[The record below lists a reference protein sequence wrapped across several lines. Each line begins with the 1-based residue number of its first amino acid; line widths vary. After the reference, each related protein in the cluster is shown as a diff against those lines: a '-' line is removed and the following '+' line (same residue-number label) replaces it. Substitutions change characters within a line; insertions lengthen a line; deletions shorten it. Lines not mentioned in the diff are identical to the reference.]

1 MSVLAPPAL
10 RPPTLVCLPAKAVG
24 SFADDVGE
32 VAEHLGLT
40 VHPEHYE
47 AMRVLTSYDA
57 RGRFVT
63 FEAGIEAGRQSGKS
77 RGVLLPVAIWSALT
91 DPDEVLWSAHMVETA
106 LKEFTWLAEPESGV
120 IFQAPWLLR
129 RIRWAD
135 ITYRNSFEAIPFVNG
150 AVLNFRA
157 RSAARGRGLSGST
170 IVLDEWLFGTE
181 EQQGALS
188 PILSTRSLHG
198 NARVYYGSSAA
209 KRDSFPLQRLRRRAL
224 AGDDTLAWVGYVA
237 RGSWAEPDCDLG
249 LECSHEVGE
258 VGCSLDDESL
268 WEQSIPL
275 LDRLTSREFIAGERA
290 KLTPVE
296 FGREYLGWSEADDSD
311 IVDIRA
317 WSALADANS
326 SPQAYPLALGLEV
339 AQGGAS
345 ASVIAAGY
353 RADGLVHVEV
363 LADRPGTAWL
373 PEFLLSKQRELRADV
388 FHRSG
393 RVPVA
398 STLPSLSRV
407 TLEPIG
413 PADFSAGVG
422 LLEQKVAGQQLRHLG
437 SPALTR
443 SLGEANKSDIGDGA
457 VTITARGS
465 KGNPAPAMALVLAVW
480 GLENAGVAQVF

>member
-1 MSVLAPPAL
+1 VSVVAPPAL
-10 RPPTLVCLPAKAVG
+10 RPPTLACLPSKAVG
-24 SFADDVGE
+24 SFADDVAE
-32 VAEHLGLT
+32 VAERLGLE
-40 VHPEHYE
+40 VYPEHHE

-77 RGVLLPVAIWSALT
+77 RGVLLPIAIWSALT

-120 IFQAPWLLR
+120 IFNEPWLLR
-129 RIRWAD
+129 RIRHAD

-150 AVLNFRA
+150 ATLNFRA
-157 RSAARGRGLSGST
+157 RSAARGRGLSGSPLF
-170 IVLDEWLFGTE
+170 LDEWLFGTE

-209 KRDSFPLQRLRRRAL
+209 KRDSLPLQRLRRRAL
-224 AGDDTLAWVGYVA
+224 AGDETLAWVGYVA
-237 RGSWAEPDCDLG
+237 RGSWAEPGCELGDCL
-249 LECSHEVGE
+249 HEVGSP
-258 VGCSLDDESL
+258 GCSLDDESL

-275 LDRLTSREFIAGERA
+275 LDRLTSREFIRGERA
-290 KLTPVE
+290 KLAPLE
-296 FGREYLGWSEADDSD
+296 FGREYLGWAEADDSD
-311 IVDIRA
+311 VVDIRA
-317 WSALADANS
+317 WSALADPES
-326 SPQAYPLALGLEV
+326 TPLAYPLALGLEV

-363 LADRPGTAWL
+363 LADRPGTSWL
-373 PEFLLSKQRELRADV
+373 PEFLLDMQRSMRADI

-398 STLPSLSRV
+398 SFLPALSRL

-422 LLEQKVAGQQLRHLG
+422 LLEQKVSEQQLRHLG
-437 SPALTR
+437 SPALMR
-443 SLGEANKSDIGDGA
+443 SLSEANKSDIGDNA

-480 GLENAGVAQVF
+480 GLETAGSAQVF